1 MDIPR
6 ELSTLPHNAKD
17 RGQRPRSP
25 QRSEMTSS
33 YLLMADGQGG
43 KGDAILKSRQR
54 MIITMESLKKMQ
66 QFAVK

>member
-1 MDIPR
+1 
-6 ELSTLPHNAKD
+6 
-17 RGQRPRSP
+17 
-25 QRSEMTSS
+25 
-33 YLLMADGQGG
+33 MADGQGG